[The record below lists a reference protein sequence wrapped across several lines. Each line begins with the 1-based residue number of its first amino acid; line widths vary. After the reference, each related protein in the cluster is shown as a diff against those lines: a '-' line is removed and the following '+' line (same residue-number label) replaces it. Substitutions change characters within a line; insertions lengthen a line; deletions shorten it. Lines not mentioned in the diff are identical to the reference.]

1 MASVAD
7 MAAIVKRFES
17 GGDYTAQNPNSTA
30 SGAYQ
35 FVNPTW
41 RQYASQIGVDTG
53 QYPTAGSAPPEVQDQ
68 VFAQAVS
75 KRGLGDW
82 TCPGC
87 NPRLSAYLS
96 ATPGQQTGPG
106 PALSGATQDA
116 PVSVPQP
123 TAAVS
128 EPAAPAAPDVDP
140 RIFAAMRAGAWNPP
154 GTSALSGTIA
164 QQPAAAEPMRVPL
177 MPGSQLTLARRLG

>member
-41 RQYASQIGVDTG
+41 RSYASQIGVDTG

-82 TCPGC
+82 TCHGC

-96 ATPGQQTGPG
+96 ATQGQQTGPG

-128 EPAAPAAPDVDP
+128 APAAPAAPAFDP
-140 RIFAAMRAGAWNPP
+140 RLLFARPTWNPP
-154 GTSALSGTIA
+154 AMNSLSGTFPA
-164 QQPAAAEPMRVPL
+164 PAAAEPMPVPL
-177 MPGSQLTLARRLG
+177 LPGAQLALARRLG

>member
-7 MAAIVKRFES
+7 MAAVVKRFES
-17 GGDYTAQNPNSTA
+17 GGDYGAQNAHSSA

-35 FVNPTW
+35 FITPTW

-53 QYPTAGSAPPEVQDQ
+53 QYPTAASAPPEVQDQ

-96 ATPGQQTGPG
+96 GNQGQQTGPG
-106 PALSGATQDA
+106 PALSGATQDV
-116 PVSVPQP
+116 PVSIPQP
-123 TAAVS
+123 PAAT
-128 EPAAPAAPDVDP
+128 PAAPASPSMDP
-140 RIFAAMRAGAWNPP
+140 RAFAAMRESAWSPP
-154 GTSALSGTIA
+154 GMGALSQAIPEPG
-164 QQPAAAEPMRVPL
+164 PATPMRVPL
-177 MPGSQLTLARRLG
+177 MPGAQLMLARRLGG